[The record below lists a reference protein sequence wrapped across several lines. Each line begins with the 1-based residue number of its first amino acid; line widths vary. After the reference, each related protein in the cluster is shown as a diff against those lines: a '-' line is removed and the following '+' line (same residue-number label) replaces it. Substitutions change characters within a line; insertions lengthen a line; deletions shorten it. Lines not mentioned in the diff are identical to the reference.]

1 MDYGGAPP
9 CAAKNGAHGGKHGT
23 GAGKLISPGTRMPQ
37 GALVVL
43 INWHRMAPRR
53 SCGELLELKRGT

>member
-1 MDYGGAPP
+1 MEERLRALP
-9 CAAKNGAHGGKHGT
+9 KTVHTGGKHGT

-37 GALVVL
+37 VALVVL